1 MAFVTEWFEPA
12 SESNDDDVTAQE
24 LAMQFRVSIA
34 LIICNT
40 LYIEFY
46 LTQLGMFAHPI
57 YKGNWPQVVIDRVG
71 KRSAMEGLE
80 ESRLPA
86 FTKEEIDYINGT
98 YDWFGVN

>member
-1 MAFVTEWFEPA
+1 
-12 SESNDDDVTAQE
+12 
-24 LAMQFRVSIA
+24 
-34 LIICNT
+34 
-40 LYIEFY
+40 
-46 LTQLGMFAHPI
+46 MFAHPI